1 MIKTI
6 RAKIVWTF
14 AVLVT
19 LNLASSYWAIYN
31 FYGIASGVTTIIR
44 ENYQSVLAAENMMKS
59 LERQDNALLVA
70 SQGEMP
76 SGDSSLT
83 ENRDLF
89 KNWTENRNSFFFWY
103 DQAVR
108 SVDLPGQE
116 RLRDSIRA
124 SYTQYTLL
132 GDSMSAR
139 IKQGAFEGA
148 ADYYYRR
155 VRPVSDELRDLCFRL
170 FEINQAG
177 LSNAIPQTH
186 SLANKT
192 VFGSMMASIISLI
205 LSIIATAWLIR
216 SFITPAE
223 LLTDRVKQIGA
234 GKIDLKIDVLSDDE
248 IGQLSRE
255 FNKMTERLRQYDEMN
270 IDKILSEKKKSEVI
284 VDSIADGLIMSD
296 EAMRVIHINKTVAD
310 LFGVDEM
317 EAIGKPLPDVIM
329 DARILGLITRAAD
342 SRGNDQEQT
351 VGFLQFERQGK
362 TLYFRPKLTTL
373 RDREGRLYGVLLLL
387 QDITQFKE
395 LDRMKSEFI
404 ATVSHEFRTP
414 VTSISM
420 SVDILNQEILGPLTE
435 RQKELVTSA
444 KEDCHRLTKLAREL
458 LQLAKIE
465 SGSIQL
471 REEELQFKEVV
482 DATLR
487 PLQIQFQEKNVQ
499 LVADVPDGLPP
510 LHADEQQ
517 ISWVITNLVTN
528 ALKYTPAGG
537 TVTVRGR
544 RDDGGI
550 RLEVQDTGVGIPAE
564 YLSRIF
570 EKFVQVKQ
578 TPDATPGSVGLGLAI
593 ARQIVQ
599 MYGGRI
605 WAESEPGKGSTFAFV
620 VPVHTVHALTA
631 APGEIA

>member
-1 MIKTI
+1 VIKTI

-14 AVLVT
+14 TVLVI

-76 SGDSSLT
+76 SADSSLT
-83 ENRDLF
+83 ENLDLF
-89 KNWTENRNSFFFWY
+89 RNWTENRNLFFYWY

-116 RLRDSIRA
+116 PLRDSIQA
-124 SYTQYTLL
+124 SYSHYTLL

-148 ADYYYRR
+148 TDYYYQR

-186 SLANKT
+186 LLANKT

-296 EAMRVIHINKTVAD
+296 AAMQVIHINKTVAD
-310 LFGVDEM
+310 LFGVDEAT
-317 EAIGKPLPDVIM
+317 AIGKPLPDVVT
-329 DARILGLITRAAD
+329 DARILGLIKRATD
-342 SRGNDQEQT
+342 SRWNEQDQT
-351 VGFLQFERQGK
+351 VAFLQFERQGK
-362 TLYFRPKLTTL
+362 TLYFRPKSTTL

-465 SGSIQL
+465 SGRIQL

-482 DATLR
+482 EATLR

-510 LHADEQQ
+510 LRADEQQ

-537 TVTVRGR
+537 MVTVRGR
-544 RDDGGI
+544 RDDGGL

-564 YLSRIF
+564 YLSQIF

-605 WAESEPGKGSTFAFV
+605 WAESEVGKGSTFSFV
-620 VPVHTVHALTA
+620 VPMHTLHALTPT
-631 APGEIA
+631 PGEAA

>member
-1 MIKTI
+1 
-6 RAKIVWTF
+6 
-14 AVLVT
+14 
-19 LNLASSYWAIYN
+19 
-31 FYGIASGVTTIIR
+31 
-44 ENYQSVLAAENMMKS
+44 
-59 LERQDNALLVA
+59 
-70 SQGEMP
+70 
-76 SGDSSLT
+76 
-83 ENRDLF
+83 
-89 KNWTENRNSFFFWY
+89 
-103 DQAVR
+103 
-108 SVDLPGQE
+108 
-116 RLRDSIRA
+116 
-124 SYTQYTLL
+124 
-132 GDSMSAR
+132 
-139 IKQGAFEGA
+139 
-148 ADYYYRR
+148 
-155 VRPVSDELRDLCFRL
+155 
-170 FEINQAG
+170 
-177 LSNAIPQTH
+177 
-186 SLANKT
+186 
-192 VFGSMMASIISLI
+192 
-205 LSIIATAWLIR
+205 
-216 SFITPAE
+216 
-223 LLTDRVKQIGA
+223 
-234 GKIDLKIDVLSDDE
+234 
-248 IGQLSRE
+248 
-255 FNKMTERLRQYDEMN
+255 
-270 IDKILSEKKKSEVI
+270 
-284 VDSIADGLIMSD
+284 
-296 EAMRVIHINKTVAD
+296 
-310 LFGVDEM
+310 
-317 EAIGKPLPDVIM
+317 
-329 DARILGLITRAAD
+329 
-342 SRGNDQEQT
+342 
-351 VGFLQFERQGK
+351 
-362 TLYFRPKLTTL
+362 
-373 RDREGRLYGVLLLL
+373 
-387 QDITQFKE
+387 
-395 LDRMKSEFI
+395 MKSEFI

-517 ISWVITNLVTN
+517 ITWVITNLVTN

-537 TVTVRGR
+537 SVTVRGR
-544 RDDGGI
+544 RDGGGI
-550 RLEVQDTGVGIPAE
+550 RLEVQDTGLGIPAE

-620 VPVHTVHALTA
+620 LPVQTLHALTA